1 MNANVPVMIMPE
13 KGNNA
18 ALPSSSGNNI
28 KAGDKDTAGSFSKV
42 FNEISD
48 KIATA
53 DKAVD
58 KTTEKKSPTSDKT
71 DTDAIAYPGL
81 LIFPI
86 EGLAANKQQTESTE
100 SVETLLAANAAG
112 KPAVST
118 ADVTAG
124 IPVDIG
130 NQNMDDSQG
139 TEVIEQSR
147 TVAAPNNDLST
158 TGQHQTLTESTPR
171 GQQIQSL
178 AAAQILE
185 TPIVETMVD
194 NNKKIPDLGVK
205 IQTGKFMNE
214 DAVSPINDIAMVGAK
229 LSEDIS
235 KVQYSA
241 YGMKLVPGK
250 QNRVEK
256 SADTLSLEKP
266 GNGEQLK
273 QPFVES
279 LVAAGNTDVDNIAK
293 DKNFLPA
300 AETDNASPT
309 AAALEP
315 EIQNKGKA
323 MANPNGAAKAFLPH
337 TISTQKTDNQDIKQ
351 TMESNPVK
359 SEGEKILSS
368 MPDNKA
374 TAVDF
379 SRDATVT
386 EHLLKSM
393 DHTDQSDTVKTSTR
407 DVPVISQVPVQV
419 QKNDGVQNLAD
430 AKTVGPNTAD
440 KYNVV
445 AQVVEQAKLIN
456 RDGNSEMVIQLKP
469 EHLGE
474 LTLKVSVDNGVVNT
488 TFHSNNSEVRSVIES
503 SLNQLRQELSNQGL
517 KVNYVGVYAGLSQ
530 FSSQQQRENQP
541 QPVYKFQNKKQ
552 VTDQFDEVVDIISQ
566 AKTINSPDGI
576 DYLV

>member
-18 ALPSSSGNNI
+18 ALPSSSGNNT

-112 KPAVST
+112 KPVVST

-124 IPVDIG
+124 IPADIG

-147 TVAAPNNDLST
+147 TVAALNNDLST
-158 TGQHQTLTESTPR
+158 TGQLQTQTESTPR
-171 GQQIQSL
+171 GQQIHSS
-178 AAAQILE
+178 AAAQIQE

-214 DAVSPINDIAMVGAK
+214 DAVSPINDISMVGAK

-235 KVQYSA
+235 KVQYSV

-250 QNRVEK
+250 QNQVEE
-256 SADTLSLEKP
+256 SADPLSLEKP

-279 LVAAGNTDVDNIAK
+279 LVAAGNTDVGNIAK

-300 AETDNASPT
+300 AETDNASPS

-315 EIQNKGKA
+315 EIQNKR
-323 MANPNGAAKAFLPH
+323 ANPNGTAQAFLPH
-337 TISTQKTDNQDIKQ
+337 AISTQKTDNQDIKQ

-359 SEGEKILSS
+359 SEGEKILSF
-368 MPDNKA
+368 MPGNKT
-374 TAVDF
+374 TAVDS

-419 QKNDGVQNLAD
+419 QKNDGVPNLAD